1 MMTRKNYFALFLLVL
16 LLAACGKSAD
26 QESAGDMAEFA
37 PMEAPAAGQ
46 DVYYDESGVAFA
58 EVNRVV
64 SEEMANTAPDS
75 QTGLPQERLIIRT
88 ADLSIVVAD
97 TEEAIAAIA
106 RMVEE
111 NGGWVV
117 SSSVYQYSE
126 TAKTGDITVRVP
138 AEGFVGATEA
148 IKGLATEVRQ
158 ESISGQDVTEE
169 YVDLTA
175 RLENLE
181 ATAVRVRAFLDE
193 TRNVE
198 EALAVNQEL
207 SRLEGEIEVI
217 KGRMQYL
224 SQSATFS
231 TITVHLTPDELNQ
244 PIAIGGWQPQGI
256 AKDALESL
264 ITAVQFLISALIWL
278 VIFLLP
284 LALLVVAPLWL
295 VIRWFRRKRKGNNQQ
310 ITVNSEQPTES
321 K

>member
-1 MMTRKNYFALFLLVL
+1 MTWKNCIPLFLFVVL
-16 LLAACGKSAD
+16 LVGCASAA
-26 QESAGDMAEFA
+26 ESSRNTAE
-37 PMEAPAAGQ
+37 PAPAQMPAAES
-46 DVYYDESGVAFA
+46 YPYDEGGVAFFDTA
-58 EVNRVV
+58 SGQV
-64 SEEMANTAPDS
+64 ANS
-75 QTGLPQERLIIRT
+75 QTSLPQERLIIRV
-88 ADLSIVVAD
+88 ADLNIVVAD
-97 TEEAIAAIA
+97 TEEAIATIG
-106 RMVEE
+106 RMAEE

-126 TAKTGDITVRVP
+126 TAKTGDIMVRVP
-138 AEGFVGATEA
+138 SVGFVGATEA
-148 IKGLATEVRQ
+148 IKALALQVRQ
-158 ESISGQDVTEE
+158 ESVSGQDVTEE

-175 RLENLE
+175 RLDNLE

-231 TITVHLTPDELNQ
+231 TISVHLTPDELNQ
-244 PIAIGGWQPQGI
+244 PIAIGSWQPQGI
-256 AKDALESL
+256 AKSALESL

-284 LALLVVAPLWL
+284 LALLVGLPLWL
-295 VIRWFRRKRKGNNQQ
+295 IVRWRRGKRKPTNQP
-310 ITVNSEQPTES
+310 PTAS
-321 K
+321 